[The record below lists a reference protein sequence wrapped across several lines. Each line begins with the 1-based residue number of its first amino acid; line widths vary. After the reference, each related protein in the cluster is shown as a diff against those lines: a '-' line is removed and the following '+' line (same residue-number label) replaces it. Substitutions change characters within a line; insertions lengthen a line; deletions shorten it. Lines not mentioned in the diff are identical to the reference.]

1 MAAVR
6 SLLYLGYVGCAQAAE
21 HQLIPVFLDD
31 PFLKVA
37 ENQLTFSAPS
47 FPPFLP
53 LMSSNMHVPVEDV
66 VVSKEGRG
74 LPL

>member
-1 MAAVR
+1 MR

-21 HQLIPVFLDD
+21 HQLITVFLDD

-37 ENQLTFSAPS
+37 ENQLTFSPPS

-66 VVSKEGRG
+66 VSKEGRG